1 MDVHHDY
8 HLVMSSAPSVFEK
21 VGGFDGC
28 VLSFYNPFGD
38 LRRQAAVLLV
48 VVVAW
53 TQSFLSRAQKE
64 KRLCVQQGMSEAKH
78 IYIYIFIYLFISL
91 FIYI

>member
-78 IYIYIFIYLFISL
+78 VPMFR
-91 FIYI
+91 